1 MWKTATILIG
11 IVLILVTLG
20 IVALASSSPAR
31 AQANAFDGRNFT
43 VLQIVWLVAALI
55 AGFIASR
62 LDYHHYRWLC
72 IPVALFSAALLV
84 LVIVPGVGLCI
95 NGSRRWLPL
104 GPVRIQPSEFAK
116 FALIVTLAA
125 WMKFAQRK
133 ADTFVMGLLIP
144 GAYLGFTAGLVFI
157 EPDFGTTA
165 LLSFVGFAILFLGGT
180 RLPYLVVSAALGLAG
195 FAVAVAMDPVRMR
208 RILSFLHPERYAEDE
223 AFQLINALYAFIAG
237 GLRGAGLGQG
247 LQKRF
252 YLPEAHTDFIFAII
266 GEEMG
271 FIFTAGIVLLYL
283 GFLFCGMFIAWRAPD
298 RFGRLLA
305 FGITLMI
312 ATQAAINIG
321 VVTGCL
327 PTKGLALPFISYG
340 GSSLLVCSF
349 MVGVLVNVALHAG
362 GAIEDDDTRIIKDR
376 TVRL

>member
-1 MWKTATILIG
+1 
-11 IVLILVTLG
+11 
-20 IVALASSSPAR
+20 
-31 AQANAFDGRNFT
+31 
-43 VLQIVWLVAALI
+43 
-55 AGFIASR
+55 
-62 LDYHHYRWLC
+62 
-72 IPVALFSAALLV
+72 
-84 LVIVPGVGLCI
+84 
-95 NGSRRWLPL
+95 
-104 GPVRIQPSEFAK
+104 
-116 FALIVTLAA
+116 
-125 WMKFAQRK
+125 
-133 ADTFVMGLLIP
+133 
-144 GAYLGFTAGLVFI
+144 
-157 EPDFGTTA
+157 
-165 LLSFVGFAILFLGGT
+165 
-180 RLPYLVVSAALGLAG
+180 
-195 FAVAVAMDPVRMR
+195 MR

-327 PTKGLALPFISYG
+327 PTKGLALPFIRYG